1 MNPFLIK
8 AAAKKIVKLAIQAGV
23 ADLVAQ
29 AAKEGIHKFAE
40 KNKDKKSAAVK
51 RNEHAYRLAIAS
63 YENTVD
69 TLGEKPELEA
79 DEKTALLISR
89 EILHALENYS
99 YAVEG
104 SFNAYHKK
112 QLAILYTRYNNQQ
125 KPNKKE
131 KKFISLFVGA
141 LPALMIAT
149 KTVKRTGTDILSKA
163 KPRKRKFYR

>member
-8 AAAKKIVKLAIQAGV
+8 AAAKKIVKLAIQAGI
-23 ADLVAQ
+23 ADLVTQ
-29 AAKEGIHKFAE
+29 VAKESIHKFTE

-69 TLGEKPELEA
+69 TLGKKTELEA

-89 EILHALENYS
+89 EMLHALENYS

-112 QLAILYTRYNNQQ
+112 QLEILYTRYNNQQ
-125 KPNKKE
+125 KPNQKD
-131 KKFISLFVGA
+131 KKFISLFA
-141 LPALMIAT
+141 STLPALMLPT
-149 KTVKRTGTDILSKA
+149 KTVKRTGTDILTKA
-163 KPRKRKFYR
+163 KPSKRKFYR